1 MLKRA
6 QRAAWYLCN
15 ATYVARL
22 EQVSAN
28 QAANKGANA
37 APGNSLSGFG
47 IHLGKMLFLSGT
59 DVHWGDPVNTASK
72 LGQDLASEGEI
83 LLSRPAYDVVSR
95 DPQVRSRCVTGVT
108 GVTDVRC
115 DISRAAGAEQP
126 TRGDIIRYTRYAR
139 YARTHTLH
147 TLHTLRA
154 LRSDTRTH
162 DPFPARAQFAKTKF
176 ERQMLK
182 RSKVEFECFRL

>member
-37 APGNSLSGFG
+37 APGNSLSGFC

-108 GVTDVRC
+108 GVTDVTGVTSQEPQVRN
-115 DISRAAGAEQP
+115 SRRGATLYVTHVTHVTHAH
-126 TRGDIIRYTRYAR
+126 TRYTHCTRYAR
-139 YARTHTLH
+139 YAVTRARTTPF
-147 TLHTLRA
+147 LRA
-154 LRSDTRTH
+154 RSLRRQSLS
-162 DPFPARAQFAKTKF
+162 AR
-176 ERQMLK
+176 
-182 RSKVEFECFRL
+182 C